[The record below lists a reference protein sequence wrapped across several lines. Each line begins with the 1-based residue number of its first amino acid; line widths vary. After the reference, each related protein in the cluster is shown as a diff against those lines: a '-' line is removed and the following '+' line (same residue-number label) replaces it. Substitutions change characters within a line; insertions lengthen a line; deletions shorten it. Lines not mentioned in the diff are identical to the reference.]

1 VAAEIAVGL
10 ASRHTLLLT
19 DFDGTLA
26 ELALAPDAA
35 ALSGYVR
42 GELDLI
48 ATMPHLTLGVVSGR
62 RRADVHARVGPSP
75 QYVAGLHGLEIVGPH
90 GAFHHDALDHV
101 APIVRKLAADAERQL
116 AWCPGYLIENK
127 TYALTC
133 HVRRTPPELADR
145 ALEEFEAL
153 AEPYLEAGVLRVLTG
168 AKAVELLPAVDWHKG
183 RAVDWIRHDV
193 SGRVG
198 QPITVIYLGDDRTD
212 EDAFSS
218 LPDDDVAIAVGER
231 PHTHLIDY
239 RLAGPASVG
248 RFFAAL
254 RRERERGR

>member
-1 VAAEIAVGL
+1 MRACASFSWPTSGAA
-10 ASRHTLLLT
+10 
-19 DFDGTLA
+19 
-26 ELALAPDAA
+26 
-35 ALSGYVR
+35 
-42 GELDLI
+42 
-48 ATMPHLTLGVVSGR
+48 
-62 RRADVHARVGPSP
+62 
-75 QYVAGLHGLEIVGPH
+75 
-90 GAFHHDALDHV
+90 
-101 APIVRKLAADAERQL
+101 
-116 AWCPGYLIENK
+116 
-127 TYALTC
+127 
-133 HVRRTPPELADR
+133 
-145 ALEEFEAL
+145 
-153 AEPYLEAGVLRVLTG
+153 
-168 AKAVELLPAVDWHKG
+168 
-183 RAVDWIRHDV
+183 DWIRHDV